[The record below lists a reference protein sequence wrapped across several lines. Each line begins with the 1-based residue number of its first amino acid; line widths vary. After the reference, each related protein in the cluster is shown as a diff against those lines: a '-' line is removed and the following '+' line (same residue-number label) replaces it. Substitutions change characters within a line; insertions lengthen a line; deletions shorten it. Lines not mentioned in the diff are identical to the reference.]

1 MKSKNHRRRARHIG
15 ARKNKRPGFQTNR
28 DGKFKKKM
36 DGSGEAMTGSLLE
49 RLRVPCATADSK
61 EAADEMEWLLAALAE
76 IEEGKGRY
84 SLDRLE
90 HASNAIEDM
99 KEYCPP
105 R

>member
-1 MKSKNHRRRARHIG
+1 
-15 ARKNKRPGFQTNR
+15 
-28 DGKFKKKM
+28 
-36 DGSGEAMTGSLLE
+36 
-49 RLRVPCATADSK
+49 
-61 EAADEMEWLLAALAE
+61 LAALAE

>member
-1 MKSKNHRRRARHIG
+1 MKSKNCRRRARHIG

-28 DGKFKKKM
+28 DGKFKKKRM
-36 DGSGEAMTGSLLE
+36 EVVKRTGSLLE

-61 EAADEMEWLLAALAE
+61 EAADEMERLLAALAE